1 MTSVRTVA
9 VGIFVRVGSRD
20 DDAEHSGMAH
30 FLEHLLFKGS
40 TERDARALAEAM
52 DALGGQFNAYTTREY
67 TCFHCHT
74 LAEHFPAAMGLLG
87 ELVCRPALRTRDVHR
102 ERAVVLDELRLLADD
117 PQELGSDDFS
127 HALWGDHPFGRPEA
141 GTVQTVSNCTPDA
154 VRSFY
159 ASRYTANAITVAVSG
174 AIDPDEACSIAD
186 RVITPFVNAR
196 RTSVFREA
204 PVARSSALQRV
215 RSGEQAYVHFGTA
228 SATLSEERRWTTGIL
243 AAILG
248 GSQSSRL
255 FQELRE
261 QRGLCYDVGAYDL
274 PSTDAGQFGI
284 FLATSP
290 EEVSK
295 AVEYAVQS
303 VWDIQ
308 THGIRAGELQRNQ
321 QMAIQQIW
329 MAQESPEARMSALGR
344 SVALGLSPIPPQ
356 VASRRIARVTAEEVA
371 AACHR
376 LGPPDRWA
384 ASAVVPQRM
393 SVGNW
398 VWSEVD

>member
-1 MTSVRTVA
+1 M
-9 VGIFVRVGSRD
+9 GVGSRD

-74 LAEHFPAAMGLLG
+74 LGQHFAAAMDLLG
-87 ELVCRPALRTRDVHR
+87 ELVCRPALCARDVLR

-127 HALWGDHPFGRPEA
+127 RALWGDHPFGRPEA

-159 ASRYTANAITVAVSG
+159 ASRYTASAITVAVSG
-174 AIDPDEACSIAD
+174 AIDPDEACSIAE
-186 RVITPFVNAR
+186 
-196 RTSVFREA
+196 RTIGAYVTRGGAGVLREPPLA
-204 PVARSSALQRV
+204 QSSAVQRV
-215 RSGEQAYVHFGTA
+215 RPGEQAYVHFGTA
-228 SATLSEERRWTTGIL
+228 SATLQEERRWATGLL

-261 QRGLCYDVGAYDL
+261 EQGLCYDVGAYDL
-274 PSTDAGQFGI
+274 PSTDTGQFGI

-290 EEVSK
+290 EEVSQ
-295 AVEYAVQS
+295 AVAYARRIVEE
-303 VWDIQ
+303 IQ
-308 THGIRAGELQRNQ
+308 TRGVVPEELQRNQ

-329 MAQESPEARMSALGR
+329 MAHESPEARMSALGR
-344 SVALGLSPIPPQ
+344 SLALGLPPIPPQ
-356 VASRRIARVTAEEVA
+356 VAVRRLAMVTAEDVA
-371 AACHR
+371 AACRR
-376 LGPPDRWA
+376 LGPPDTWA
-384 ASAVVPQRM
+384 ASAVVPRSM
-393 SVGNW
+393 PLGNW
-398 VWSEVD
+398 VWDGVH